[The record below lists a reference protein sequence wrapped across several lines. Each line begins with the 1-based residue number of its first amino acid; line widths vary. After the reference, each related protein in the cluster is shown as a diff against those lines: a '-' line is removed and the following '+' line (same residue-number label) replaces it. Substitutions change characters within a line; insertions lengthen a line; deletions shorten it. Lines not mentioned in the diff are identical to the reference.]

1 MLKKTLVCIVCP
13 NGCDAEILMEE
24 GQKAKILSID
34 GCTCDK
40 GKEWVAQELTH
51 PMRTIAS
58 GIPVE
63 NGDFKLVSVRTDA
76 PIPLGKIF
84 DVMAVIKQKKVKAP
98 ISIGDKLIKNPAG
111 VACNII
117 ATRNVSFLGGH

>member
-1 MLKKTLVCIVCP
+1 MLKKKLVCLVCP

-24 GQKAKILSID
+24 GEKLTILSID

-40 GKEWVAQELTH
+40 GKKWVEQEVTS

-63 NGDFKLVSVRTDA
+63 HGDFKLVSVRTDA
-76 PIPLGKIF
+76 PIPLEKIF
-84 DVMAVIKQKKVKAP
+84 DVMTAIKTKRVKAP
-98 ISIGDKLIKNPAG
+98 VRIGDKLIENPAG

-117 ATRNVSFLGGH
+117 ATRNVEFTG

>member
-1 MLKKTLVCIVCP
+1 MKKNLVCIVCP
-13 NGCDAEILMEE
+13 NGCDAEVMMED
-24 GQKAKILSID
+24 GQEIKILSID

-40 GKEWVAQELTH
+40 GKEWVVQELTS

-63 NGDFKLVSVRTDA
+63 HGDFKLVSVRTDA

-84 DVMAVIKQKKVKAP
+84 EVMTVIRHKKLKAP
-98 ISIGDKLIKNPAG
+98 VAIGDILVPNPAG
-111 VACNII
+111 TACNII
-117 ATRNVSFLGGH
+117 ATRNVAFMAV